1 MSTPNSQ
8 NPNAKPLTFISL
20 ITAYNRLQSNL
31 VLQVRALASNM
42 SAANP
47 GSFILLQFQM
57 AQVTQM
63 GESIS
68 NLVNQVNIIIGKTI
82 SNQAGR

>member
-1 MSTPNSQ
+1 MSS
-8 NPNAKPLTFISL
+8 KYYGLTITFHSL
-20 ITAYNRLQSNL
+20 VSAYKIMQDKLVQS
-31 VLQVRALASNM
+31 VRALASKM
-42 SAANP
+42 SAATP

-68 NLVNQVNIIIGKTI
+68 NLISQVNSLISVAIRNQKT
-82 SNQAGR
+82 Q

>member
-68 NLVNQVNIIIGKTI
+68 NMVNQVNVIIGKTI
-82 SNQAGR
+82 QNQAGR

>member
-68 NLVNQVNIIIGKTI
+68 NLVNQVNVIIGKTI
-82 SNQAGR
+82 QNQAGR